1 MASRLAGVLPGG
13 RAHRLMAAQLSY
25 GRHGGPPS
33 HGTRQAAVIVL
44 LYPHPGQWHL
54 LLTVRSSYVAAH
66 AGQIG
71 FPGGGVEPGE
81 SSRDAAVRE
90 LGEELGIAA
99 QDVHLVGRLS
109 PVYLFASNYV
119 VTPWVAFSGARPAL
133 RPNPQEVAS
142 VLEVPLADL
151 LAPQCRVAG
160 EITQRGVTLVA
171 PIFSGRAIASG
182 EEPP

>member
-1 MASRLAGVLPGG
+1 
-13 RAHRLMAAQLSY
+13 
-25 GRHGGPPS
+25 
-33 HGTRQAAVIVL
+33 
-44 LYPHPGQWHL
+44 

-171 PIFSGRAIASG
+171 PHFLWQGHCIWGGTAMMLAELIAVLSEIADDRSQPLG
-182 EEPP
+182 ELKAGV